1 MNCYPFTLIQ
11 NLYSS
16 VFDFSRE
23 ILFMFLFYS
32 KTEKNLSVLQNNT
45 TFRDSLLVYD
55 LYTIFLFSD
64 TQNLEISGFQQRKKK

>member
-1 MNCYPFTLIQ
+1 
-11 NLYSS
+11 
-16 VFDFSRE
+16 
-23 ILFMFLFYS
+23 MFLFYS